1 MYLKKLCALL
11 FLVCASALPLVA
23 LEGYE
28 AEKIVV
34 EGTPKNV
41 TIVMNYTGTT
51 KNLMV
56 VYTIKYRAFDEG
68 DAVTATRDAV
78 EKFCADR
85 GFKHFKK
92 YSDDIINYNVNEV
105 VFTRFFILS

>member
-1 MYLKKLCALL
+1 M
-11 FLVCASALPLVA
+11 CASALPLIA
-23 LEGYE
+23 LEGFE

-41 TIVMNYTGTT
+41 TIVLNYTETT

-56 VYTIKYRAFDEG
+56 VYTIKYRNFDEG
-68 DAVTATRDAV
+68 DAVSTTRDAIQ
-78 EKFCADR
+78 KFCDDR

-92 YSDDIINYNVNEV
+92 YSDDIINYNKNETV
-105 VFTRFFILS
+105 YTRFFILS